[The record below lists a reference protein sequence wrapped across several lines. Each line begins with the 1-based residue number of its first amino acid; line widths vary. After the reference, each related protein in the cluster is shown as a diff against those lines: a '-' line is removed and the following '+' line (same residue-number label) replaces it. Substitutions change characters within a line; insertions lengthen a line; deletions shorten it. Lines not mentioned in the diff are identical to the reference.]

1 MYSAANSDMVALG
14 DDDDEDEDD
23 EMGHGDYV
31 VAPPAT
37 SGCSAQLVFYT
48 EPGQPDRW
56 LLSLRRSHLDHSA
69 DCTGTFFAIQ
79 SQRKKDG
86 RAPLLFRANI
96 TLLVRHSVWVRVY
109 RGVGG
114 VDSAFLSAFPFLI
127 TLSINPTYPT
137 HHSCS
142 GSSGSRSKIPR
153 SGSAPLPSTGRW

>member
-1 MYSAANSDMVALG
+1 MVALG

-23 EMGHGDYV
+23 EIGHGDYV

-48 EPGQPDRW
+48 EPGQSDRW

-86 RAPLLFRANI
+86 RAPLLFRANV
-96 TLLVRHSVWVRVY
+96 TLLVRHRVWVQVC
-109 RGVGG
+109 RGKGG
-114 VDSAFLSAFPFLI
+114 VDSASLSAFPFLI

-137 HHSCS
+137 HTTAAAAPPEA
-142 GSSGSRSKIPR
+142 GPR
-153 SGSAPLPSTGRW
+153 FQEAARPHCRPPAGGE